1 MGLMPDQATD
11 EPITVAQLGKRRE
24 QTEAIAKLV
33 GSRLE
38 QHLET
43 LRLAFDPRRLFG
55 RHASL
60 GSTRE
65 DVAGADHELR
75 ALTQRYTQMAG
86 APFHL
91 PGELS
96 PDAIAAMDHRLAVY
110 PWAYD
115 YEARGEREQRT
126 IRITSPL
133 RWILTYRSAY
143 TPEQLR
149 SALAKPDRRES
160 DVTQFVVN
168 TLVMQAMLDKFTSLK
183 QLLTDLRFEVGTA
196 SADGLGKLP
205 LVTLASH
212 LPTVRPPDELILT
225 VTGFSG
231 VAAFIEV
238 IDRDPLRS
246 LRDPLREAIGRIL
259 A

>member
-11 EPITVAQLGKRRE
+11 EPISVAQLGRRRE

-38 QHLET
+38 HHLEI
-43 LRLAFDPRRLFG
+43 LRPAFDPRRLFG

-60 GSTRE
+60 ASTRE
-65 DVAGADHELR
+65 DVPGSDQELR
-75 ALTQRYTQMAG
+75 ALTQRYTQVAG
-86 APFHL
+86 APFDL
-91 PGELS
+91 PSEL
-96 PDAIAAMDHRLAVY
+96 PRDAIAGMDHRLAVY
-110 PWAYD
+110 PWTYNH
-115 YEARGEREQRT
+115 EARGEREHKT

-133 RWILTYRSAY
+133 RWILSYRSAY

-149 SALAKPDRRES
+149 SALGKPERRES

-168 TLVMQAMLDKFTSLK
+168 VLVMQAMLDKFASLK
-183 QLLTDLRFEVGTA
+183 QLLSDLRFEVGTA

-238 IDRDPLRS
+238 IDRDPLHS
-246 LRDPLREAIGRIL
+246 LRDPLRDAIGRIL

>member
-1 MGLMPDQATD
+1 MGLMPDEAAH

-38 QHLET
+38 QHLEI
-43 LRLAFDPRRLFG
+43 LRPAFDPRRLFG

-65 DVAGADHELR
+65 DVPGADQALR
-75 ALTQRYTQMAG
+75 ALTQRYAQVAG
-86 APFHL
+86 APFSL
-91 PGELS
+91 PSEFS
-96 PDAIAAMDHRLAVY
+96 PDAVAGMDHRLAVY

-115 YEARGEREQRT
+115 HDARGEREQRT

-133 RWILTYRSAY
+133 RWVLTYRSAY

-149 SALAKPDRRES
+149 GALARPERREG

-168 TLVMQAMLDKFTSLK
+168 MLVMRAMLDKFAPLK
-183 QLLTDLRFEVGTA
+183 QLLTDLRFEVGMA
-196 SADGLGKLP
+196 SADGLGKFP
-205 LVTLASH
+205 LVTIASH

-246 LRDPLREAIGRIL
+246 LRDPLREVIERIL
-259 A
+259 V